1 MSNTL
6 GKVKPGVVFVI
17 SVLFILVV
25 AWISGENGQS
35 NQDNRAIAENMAIIK
50 MAEGSNNPVIEKAA
64 IVAQADLD
72 EMLENKKETLSTTS
86 SKKQE
91 KVNLIDAIKTSDSPF
106 LTAVVIG
113 VFLLVAIAMVNM
125 FFKLL
130 ISKKWQ

>member
-17 SVLFILVV
+17 SVLLILVV
-25 AWISGENGQS
+25 TWMSAENGQS

>member
-17 SVLFILVV
+17 SVLFILAV
-25 AWISGENGQS
+25 AWISGDNGQS

-50 MAEGSNNPVIEKAA
+50 MAEGSDNPVIEKAA
-64 IVAQADLD
+64 IVAQVELD
-72 EMLENKKETLSTTS
+72 EMLENKKEALNTAS
-86 SKKQE
+86 SEKEE
-91 KVNLIDAIKTSDSPF
+91 KVSLIDVIKTSDSPF
-106 LTAVVIG
+106 LTAVIIG
-113 VFLLVAIAMVNM
+113 IFLLVAVAMVIM